1 MKCPVCGKEMTA
13 GMLQAGRAVYFVDE
27 EQSYLLLRPNGAAVL
42 LTTDNFSDPKNDTA
56 WCCRDCKKVVVDYA
70 DIPQSIWKNLY

>member
-1 MKCPVCGKEMTA
+1 MNCPGCGKEMTA

-27 EQSYLLLRPNGAAVL
+27 EHSYLMLRPKGSAVL
-42 LTTDNFSDPKNDTA
+42 LTTENFSGSKNDVA

>member
-42 LTTDNFSDPKNDTA
+42 LTTENFSDPKNDTA
-56 WCCRDCKKVVVDYA
+56 WRCQDCKKVVVDYT